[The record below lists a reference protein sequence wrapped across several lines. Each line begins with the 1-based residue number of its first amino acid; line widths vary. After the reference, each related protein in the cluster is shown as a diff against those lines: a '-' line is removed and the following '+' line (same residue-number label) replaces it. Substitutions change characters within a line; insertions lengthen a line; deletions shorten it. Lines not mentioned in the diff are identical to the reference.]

1 MHTYSKPCMWARMH
15 IAWTSRLAFATVCNV
30 FGCYKDFMW
39 EKMRKRADVFI
50 FISELRSWTAVCF
63 KLTKCCQQCWS
74 QNPAFFFCHTCHAK
88 KTPCK
93 REFWG
98 KSLIDLLDTCAPAA
112 IVKTYKVPIA
122 LSFKECCYLSFPGN
136 YPQQSIENL
145 FLSISLTVRNTPLAK
160 RAAQKGN
167 RKKHKNEI
175 FTVYFSEY
183 LSHSGMLEF
192 PSTGLRNQIAQF
204 ERLIWF
210 RRVPE

>member
-1 MHTYSKPCMWARMH
+1 MHAYSKPCMWTRMH
-15 IAWTSRLAFATVCNV
+15 IAWNSRLAFATVCTV

-39 EKMRKRADVFI
+39 EKMRKGRCFYI
-50 FISELRSWTAVCF
+50 FISELRSALNW
-63 KLTKCCQQCWS
+63 
-74 QNPAFFFCHTCHAK
+74 QNAASNADPGIPLFFRHTCHAK

-136 YPQQSIENL
+136 YLQQSMENL
-145 FLSISLTVRNTPLAK
+145 FLSISRNTPLAK

-167 RKKHKNEI
+167 HKKHKNERFLQFI
-175 FTVYFSEY
+175 FQNPWVIFSHVLQWNAGVSLHWSLQSNSSVWEVN
-183 LSHSGMLEF
+183 M
-192 PSTGLRNQIAQF
+192 I
-204 ERLIWF
+204 
-210 RRVPE
+210 